1 MQETIVAIATATGR
15 SGVGIIRLSGKTVP
29 DIATKLFGH
38 SPTPRRAVL
47 RNFTD
52 ADGTVIDSGVVIYFA
67 APHSYTGEHVLELQ
81 GHGSPIVLQLL
92 LRRCVALGARLA
104 EPGEFTKRAFLNQKL
119 DLAQAESVADLIDA
133 DSEAAAKSAMRSLQ
147 GEFSGLIQA
156 LLAKLIHLR
165 MLVEAC
171 LDFPE
176 EDIDFLQAA
185 DALGQLKQL
194 QKQVAAVQASTKQGA
209 LLREGVQIVLI
220 GQPNVG
226 KSSLLNRLAGEEIAI
241 VTEIAGTTRD
251 TVRELIHVDGV
262 PLHIIDTAGLRETDD
277 IVEKIGIARTWTA
290 IEKADI
296 ALLLLDSRLAISAE
310 EQLILAKLPA
320 NIRILR
326 VHNKIDLMPNAALL
340 LTKNS
345 LTDCYLSAKTGQGLS
360 DLRQNLL
367 SLVGW
372 QGNSE
377 GLYLART
384 RHVCALQQVA
394 LHLQTALACYL
405 QVEFFAEELRLAQL
419 ALSSITGEFSAD
431 DLLGE
436 IFSRF
441 CIGK

>member
-29 DIATKLFGH
+29 DIAKQLFGH

-47 RNFTD
+47 RHFTD
-52 ADGTVIDSGVVIYFA
+52 ADGAVIDSGVVIYFA

-92 LRRCVALGARLA
+92 LRRCIALGARLA

-147 GEFSGLIQA
+147 GEFSALIQA

-171 LDFPE
+171 LDSPQ

-185 DALGQLKQL
+185 DALGQLQQL
-194 QKQVAAVQASTKQGA
+194 QTQVAAVQASTKQGA

-226 KSSLLNRLAGEEIAI
+226 KSSLLNRLAGDEIAI

-251 TVRELIHVDGV
+251 TVRELIHVDGGYV
-262 PLHIIDTAGLRETDD
+262 HLDR
-277 IVEKIGIARTWTA
+277 
-290 IEKADI
+290 
-296 ALLLLDSRLAISAE
+296 AL
-310 EQLILAKLPA
+310 
-320 NIRILR
+320 
-326 VHNKIDLMPNAALL
+326 
-340 LTKNS
+340 
-345 LTDCYLSAKTGQGLS
+345 
-360 DLRQNLL
+360 
-367 SLVGW
+367 
-372 QGNSE
+372 
-377 GLYLART
+377 
-384 RHVCALQQVA
+384 
-394 LHLQTALACYL
+394 
-405 QVEFFAEELRLAQL
+405 
-419 ALSSITGEFSAD
+419 
-431 DLLGE
+431 
-436 IFSRF
+436 
-441 CIGK
+441 